1 MRLWTARE
9 GSSVISSHGRR
20 SNHDFLPGNEL
31 TTSRLRANAEASPL
45 MTPAAL
51 KSYSHKDLAQM
62 AKQGGVRG
70 WHSMRKDQL
79 VKALLT
85 TAKPKAAASNGQESR
100 GPGPP
105 LVAGQGRRAHHRPQD
120 GATRRVQR
128 HISQVKAKL
137 ERSKNIASD
146 NGKPNGHVK
155 ERIVVMVRDPYWL
168 HAYWEVKRQ
177 SVERVQAAMSQD
189 WHTARPYLRLL
200 EVSDGGSTSG
210 SERVIRDIEV
220 HGGVSNWYVH
230 VDNSPSSYRL
240 ELGYMGSA
248 GRFYPL
254 VRSNVVSTPEPGSS
268 DAIDENWTDVAENF
282 DKIYAMSGG
291 YSPDN
296 NSLELQELFEERLRR
311 PMGSPMVTRY
321 GSGMGRHVC
330 RLAGLQ
336 VRGRRRDDRL
346 RRHQSQ
352 FARQPA
358 WRAGA
363 AASRRH
369 VYGADE
375 PAQSAAGDS
384 GRGQRRQRRRAA
396 DDRAGRRAQHE
407 GHGTGAPRSQRV
419 ACAPQHVGCRP
430 RAAELAVPRA
440 GMTDRGDARLAGFA
454 GLPAR
459 SHSPL
464 HGRPLG

>member
-1 MRLWTARE
+1 
-9 GSSVISSHGRR
+9 
-20 SNHDFLPGNEL
+20 
-31 TTSRLRANAEASPL
+31 

-79 VKALLT
+79 VKALLST
-85 TAKPKAAASNGQESR
+85 SKPKASAVSSKKTAVPARRSTPAVSSKPVPRPVVRKTTNG
-100 GPGPP
+100 
-105 LVAGQGRRAHHRPQD
+105 
-120 GATRRVQR
+120 RVQR
-128 HISQVKAKL
+128 HINQIKAKL
-137 ERSKNIASD
+137 ERSKNVASD
-146 NGKPNGHVK
+146 NGKPGNQLK

-168 HAYWEVKRQ
+168 HAFWEVKRQ

-230 VDNSPSSYRL
+230 VDSSPSSYRL
-240 ELGYMGSA
+240 ELGYIGSS

-254 VRSNVVSTPEPGSS
+254 VRSNVVSTPEPGTS

-291 YSPDN
+291 YSSDN

-321 GSGMGRHVC
+321 GSGMGTMFLGNQDFKFEVDAEMIIYGVTSPDSHVS
-330 RLAGLQ
+330 L
-336 VRGRRRDDRL
+336 RGEPVRL
-346 RRHQSQ
+346 RPDGTFTVRMALPNQ
-352 FARQPA
+352 RQVIPVVA
-358 WRAGA
+358 
-363 AASRRH
+363 
-369 VYGADE
+369 
-375 PAQSAAGDS
+375 SAANG
-384 GRGQRRQRRRAA
+384 GEQR
-396 DDRAGRRAQHE
+396 
-407 GHGTGAPRSQRV
+407 TIV
-419 ACAPQHVGCRP
+419 I
-430 RAAELAVPRA
+430 AVERNTKVMEPVLREA
-440 GMTDRGDARLAGFA
+440 ND
-454 GLPAR
+454 
-459 SHSPL
+459 
-464 HGRPLG
+464 

>member
-1 MRLWTARE
+1 
-9 GSSVISSHGRR
+9 
-20 SNHDFLPGNEL
+20 
-31 TTSRLRANAEASPL
+31 

-85 TAKPKAAASNGQESR
+85 AAKTKSSSASAKKIAAPERRSVPAKAVKCTTARKPAA
-100 GPGPP
+100 
-105 LVAGQGRRAHHRPQD
+105 
-120 GATRRVQR
+120 TRVQR
-128 HISQVKAKL
+128 HISQVQAKL
-137 ERSKNIASD
+137 ERTKNIAST
-146 NGKPNGHVK
+146 NGKSHAQLK

-189 WHTARPYLRLL
+189 WHAARPYLRLL
-200 EVSDGGSTSG
+200 EVSDGGSTST
-210 SERVIRDIEV
+210 SERVIRDIEI

-240 ELGYMGSA
+240 ELGYMGSS

-291 YSPDN
+291 YSPDG

-321 GSGMGRHVC
+321 GSGMEGMFI
-330 RLAGLQ
+330 A
-336 VRGRRRDDRL
+336 
-346 RRHQSQ
+346 SQ
-352 FARQPA
+352 DFKFEVDAEMI
-358 WRAGA
+358 
-363 AASRRH
+363 
-369 VYGADE
+369 VYGVTNPNTHVSLRGE
-375 PAQSAAGDS
+375 PVRIRPDGTFTVRMSLPNQRQVIPVVASAANG
-384 GRGQRRQRRRAA
+384 GEQR
-396 DDRAGRRAQHE
+396 
-407 GHGTGAPRSQRV
+407 TIV
-419 ACAPQHVGCRP
+419 
-430 RAAELAVPRA
+430 LAVERNTKVMEPVVREA
-440 GMTDRGDARLAGFA
+440 NE
-454 GLPAR
+454 
-459 SHSPL
+459 
-464 HGRPLG
+464 